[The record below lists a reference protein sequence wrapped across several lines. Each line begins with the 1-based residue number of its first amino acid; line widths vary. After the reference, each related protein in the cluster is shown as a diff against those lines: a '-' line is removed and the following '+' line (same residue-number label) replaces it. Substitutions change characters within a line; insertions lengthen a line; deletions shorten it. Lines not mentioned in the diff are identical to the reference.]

1 MKRLLALAALCSVFG
16 FASEPARPKLNRN
29 QAERLALAALTAQE
43 RTLPGVGADS
53 YDDPHSP
60 RFMFFTIV
68 WESGPKDSV
77 VVAIF
82 AIDPYTGDVWSA
94 TSSCDEI
101 TNPELHALQGTFRHI
116 LGLSPSEYKRLKTKG
131 PLCE

>member
-1 MKRLLALAALCSVFG
+1 MKKLLALAALCSVFG
-16 FASEPARPKLNRN
+16 FASEPARPKLNRD
-29 QAERLALAALTAQE
+29 QGERLALAALTAQQ
-43 RTLPGVGADS
+43 RKLPGVGADPF
-53 YDDPHSP
+53 DDPHSP

-77 VVAIF
+77 VVENLAV
-82 AIDPYTGDVWSA
+82 DPYTGDVWSA

-101 TNPELHALQGTFRHI
+101 SNPELRALQRTFRHT
-116 LGLSPSEYKRLKTKG
+116 LRLSPSEYKRLKTKG